1 MLCLHI
7 PSQRNRERYLHR
19 ETERDTFTETQ
30 REMPSQRNREKY
42 LHRETERDAF
52 TEKQKE
58 RVSRYIKIM
67 IDTRD

>member
-1 MLCLHI
+1 MPSHTFTEKQREI
-7 PSQRNRERYLHR
+7 PSQRNRER
-19 ETERDTFTETQ
+19 
-30 REMPSQRNREKY
+30 Y